1 MQDTG
6 CKIQDAGCI
15 PRVRVFQRPGSVFG
29 ARCSVLGV
37 DSVPGP
43 GSQVPDTWYLLNL
56 NKAVSNELR
65 FEKVLG
71 FSMEGG

>member
-1 MQDTG
+1 MR
-6 CKIQDAGCI
+6 DAYPMCAFFRW
-15 PRVRVFQRPGSVFG
+15 PDSVFG
-29 ARCSVLGV
+29 TRCSVLGV
-37 DSVPGP
+37 DRVSGP
-43 GSQVPDTWYLLNL
+43 RCQVPDTWYLTPMPHPHISNL

>member
-15 PRVRVFQRPGSVFG
+15 PRVRVLQRPGSVFG
-29 ARCSVLGV
+29 GRCPVLGV

-43 GSQVPDTWYLLNL
+43 GSQVPDTWYLTPMPHSHISNL
-56 NKAVSNELR
+56 KKAVSNELR
-65 FEKVLG
+65 FE
-71 FSMEGG
+71 